1 MRCEMPSIPAALEA
15 MSKMQTAKQD
25 AGDETRLDKW
35 LWAARFFKTRALA
48 AEAIDGGK
56 VHLNGERVKRSK
68 ILKIGDEVRVRIGP
82 YEHRVIIR
90 SVSDRRGPAAVAA
103 TLYDELDESRTARE
117 ALMEQHRIEHA
128 AGASDPGRPS
138 KRDRRQID
146 QLRKRG
152 R

>member
-1 MRCEMPSIPAALEA
+1 MNATR
-15 MSKMQTAKQD
+15 QD
-25 AGDETRLDKW
+25 PTDDTRLDKW

-68 ILKIGDEVRVRIGP
+68 TIKVGNEVRVRIGP
-82 YEHRVIIR
+82 FEHQVIVK
-90 SVSDRRGPAAVAA
+90 STSDRRGSASVAA
-103 TLYDELDESRTARE
+103 TLFTELDESRAARE
-117 ALMEQHRIEHA
+117 ALLEQHRMERA
-128 AGASDPGRPS
+128 AGAVDVGRPS

-146 QLRKRG
+146 QLRRRG